1 MAEGVSQG
9 VVLDADWRRMSQ
21 ALGVES
27 PATLSHLLSP
37 AESIGD
43 SPLLAQL
50 EELPEGERMAMLTR
64 HLQGE
69 LQQIL
74 FLSELPDPTTGF
86 FDFGMDSLMAVE
98 LKNRLQRQVAG
109 KIVLENT
116 LIFDFPDIPK
126 LSSYL
131 TSVLIRDKTV
141 EGTEESFQV
150 LDRNDQDVRR
160 VELERMTTDGLLVR
174 AMQRIKKGLSEFLK
188 RNSL

>member
-1 MAEGVSQG
+1 
-9 VVLDADWRRMSQ
+9 
-21 ALGVES
+21 
-27 PATLSHLLSP
+27 LSHLLTPPQS
-37 AESIGD
+37 AAD

-50 EELPEGERMAMLTR
+50 EELAEGERMAMLTR

-126 LSSYL
+126 LSGYL
-131 TSVLIRDKTV
+131 ASVLIRDKTV

-160 VELERMTTDGLLVR
+160 IELERMTTDGHLIR
-174 AMQRIKKGLSEFLK
+174 AMQRIKKGLSKFLK